1 MIGSK
6 VKYSSFACP
15 PRNDIGL
22 ETVYEVCE
30 DEKGTFIQS
39 GGKKIYLSLDVIKM
53 LFSPITS
60 TQNVKNVT
68 NKKKK

>member
-15 PRNDIGL
+15 PNSDIGL
-22 ETVYEVCE
+22 ETVYDVCE
-30 DEKGTFIQS
+30 DEKGSYIQS
-39 GGKKIYLSLDVIKM
+39 GEKKIYLSLDVIKM
-53 LFSPITS
+53 LFSPIATA
-60 TQNVKNVT
+60 QNVKNVT